1 MMNEKVGKGGMS
13 NLGLKTELRD
23 GNTIRAYLDEMI
35 LKRTPVQLWITQS
48 DTLPFETT
56 IARISRDSFITTQ
69 TPQLPMDQQLNISFM
84 VDSRRFTAHT
94 SVVSTGVFK
103 IPTTVAMGERR
114 ERFRAS
120 FSRTEGIEVF
130 ACEKVSPPFLWGR
143 VLLGRLV
150 DLSLQGLQ
158 LALEE
163 VTGGAGEHPPI
174 RRGDT
179 FAGVC
184 ISGLPYT
191 PTIQCGGIVAHGRNT
206 PEGFCAGFLLTG
218 LQESDRKNIERIL
231 ARRFPT
237 TFGQAFPQ
245 KHRKTDIADQA
256 GAPVQVKE
264 AAKAPEVVILPPAP
278 AAPAP
283 ERAPRPEVTAVM
295 RIRKAVK
302 KVLII
307 SAASGEAR
315 SLADCMRADDFKQVF
330 EARSFLE
337 AQNLARA
344 SRFDLV
350 LLDVKVGGHFGQ
362 MILEAL
368 HRHELLLNTPV
379 ILVADRRDANIE
391 AVAEAIDAIHIHEK
405 RAPYEDLLP
414 ALYGMLN

>member
-1 MMNEKVGKGGMS
+1 MS
-13 NLGLKTELRD
+13 NPGLKTELRD
-23 GNTIRAYLDEMI
+23 GNTIRAYLDELV
-35 LKRTPVQLWITQS
+35 LKKTPVQLWISQS

-56 IARISRDSFITTQ
+56 IARISRDTFSTTQ
-69 TPQLPMDQQLNISFM
+69 TPQLPQDQQLNVSFM

-94 SVVSTGVFK
+94 TVVSTGVFR
-103 IPTTVAMGERR
+103 IPATVAVGERR
-114 ERFRAS
+114 ERLRAA
-120 FSRTEGIEVF
+120 FARGEGVEVF
-130 ACEKVSPPFLWGR
+130 ACEKVSAPFLWGR
-143 VLLGRLV
+143 VLVGRLM

-158 LALEE
+158 LTVEE
-163 VTGGAGEHPPI
+163 ITGGAGGNPPLQ
-174 RRGDT
+174 RGDS
-179 FAGVC
+179 FAAVC

-191 PTIQCGGIVAHGRNT
+191 PTIQCGGIVAHGRST

-218 LQESDRKNIERIL
+218 LKETDRKNIERIL

-245 KHRKTDIADQA
+245 KRRKTDVADQA

-264 AAKAPEVVILPPAP
+264 AAKAPEVVILPAAP
-278 AAPAP
+278 AAPPARP
-283 ERAPRPEVTAVM
+283 ARPEVTAVM

-307 SAASGEAR
+307 SAASDGGK
-315 SLADCMRADDFKQVF
+315 SLAECMREDDFKQVF

-379 ILVADRRDANIE
+379 ILIADRRDASIE
-391 AVAEAIDAIHIHEK
+391 AVAEAIEAIHIHEK

-414 ALYGMLN
+414 ALYGMLT